1 MFKVNAA
8 YLNSALDCA
17 AVGNGKGFV
26 MMVSPK
32 MHKISETQE
41 AQMASISSSD
51 GDKTGRANLIIQT
64 NDMEKD
70 ELYFASAS
78 LKPAVASLAK
88 ITDTIFIDSKGTYL
102 EVSDEKKESVVRVPL
117 LEKDTVLE
125 LPNSP
130 DGAVLVMI
138 EREKFVNA
146 IRLGGYS
153 AEDSNIAGIDVIG
166 FHVDVEAKKLMV
178 VSRRSTTMCQAITPI
193 SDAAYKNKGSDEKPA
208 EWHLINHKFIQN
220 LLAKLTGDILQI
232 AFTEKFMVVRTQNAI
247 FGSKKSEGTMAQSVI
262 DRLSDKSFDY
272 TGTVSKKELLL
283 GMEISIVGVDEKIIT
298 LETSENGTLRVSSMG
313 GSNKSNVTQKAFEG
327 KMEAKSFYVDVLKSG
342 LSGCADTL
350 HYYGKQNPKY
360 IVFDGENAGVSYVS
374 IIAPVE
380 AQKAK

>member
-208 EWHLINHKFIQN
+208 EWHLINHKFSQ
-220 LLAKLTGDILQI
+220 
-232 AFTEKFMVVRTQNAI
+232 
-247 FGSKKSEGTMAQSVI
+247 
-262 DRLSDKSFDY
+262 
-272 TGTVSKKELLL
+272 
-283 GMEISIVGVDEKIIT
+283 
-298 LETSENGTLRVSSMG
+298 
-313 GSNKSNVTQKAFEG
+313 
-327 KMEAKSFYVDVLKSG
+327 
-342 LSGCADTL
+342 
-350 HYYGKQNPKY
+350 
-360 IVFDGENAGVSYVS
+360 
-374 IIAPVE
+374 
-380 AQKAK
+380 

>member
-26 MMVSPK
+26 MMVSPT

-51 GDKTGRANLIIQT
+51 GDKTGRANLIIHT
-64 NDMEKD
+64 SDMEKD
-70 ELYFASAS
+70 ELYWASAS

-88 ITDTIFIDSKGTYL
+88 ITDTIFIDSKGSYL
-102 EVSDEKKESVVRVPL
+102 EVSDEKKESVVRVSL

-125 LPNSP
+125 LPSSP
-130 DGAVLVMI
+130 KGAVLVMI
-138 EREKFVNA
+138 EKEKFVNA

-153 AEDSNIAGIDVIG
+153 AEDSNIAGVDVIG
-166 FHVDVEAKKLMV
+166 FRVDVEEKQLMV
-178 VSRRSTTMCQAITPI
+178 VSRRSTTMCQAIAPVK
-193 SDAAYKNKGSDEKPA
+193 DAAYQEREDASKKP
-208 EWHLINHKFIQN
+208 EWHLINYKFIQN
-220 LLAKLTGDILQI
+220 MLSKLTGDILQI
-232 AFTEKFMVVRTQNAI
+232 AFTPKFMVVRTQNAI

-262 DRLSDKSFDY
+262 DRLSDKAYDY

-283 GMEISIVGVDEKIIT
+283 RLEISTVGVDEKIVT
-298 LETSENGTLRVSSMG
+298 LETNENGTLRVSSKG
-313 GSNKSNVTQKAFEG
+313 GSNKSNVSQKAHEG

-342 LSGCADTL
+342 LSGCSDAL
-350 HYYGKQNPKY
+350 HYFGKQNPKY
-360 IVFDGENAGVSYVS
+360 IVFDGEDAGVSYVS

-380 AQKAK
+380 AQKTK